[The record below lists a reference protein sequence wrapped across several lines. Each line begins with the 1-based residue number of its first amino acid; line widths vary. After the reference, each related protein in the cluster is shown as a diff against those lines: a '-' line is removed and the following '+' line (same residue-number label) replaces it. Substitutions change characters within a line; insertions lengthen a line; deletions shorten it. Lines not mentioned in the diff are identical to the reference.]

1 MADKKNRHQT
11 SEELRSYGRIA
22 SRMSVAEQAA
32 LDAALE
38 PYIID
43 PQNLETAFDV
53 SGPLTVEIGVGKGEQ
68 IIEHAKQNPENRY
81 IASEVFKNG
90 LARMRREIEQHGLQN
105 LKLYSEDGRELLA
118 GLPDG
123 SVDKLVVLYPDP
135 WPKSRHKKRRIVNKQ
150 LLQEAA
156 RLVKPEGEVLLVTD
170 VVDYALWMLA
180 AVHNEGTF
188 FPTAITPEAWS
199 KPPADWVT
207 TGYERKA
214 KKEGR
219 HPFYFVLKHR
229 DAMERQNH
237 NKGETTE

>member
-1 MADKKNRHQT
+1 MSERDDK
-11 SEELRSYGRIA
+11 ELRSYGRIA
-22 SRMSVAEQAA
+22 SRMSVAEQNA
-32 LDAALE
+32 LDAELA

-43 PQNLETAFDV
+43 PKNLETAFDV
-53 SGPLTVEIGVGKGEQ
+53 LGPLTVEIGVGKGEQ
-68 IIEHAKQNPENRY
+68 IVEHAKQNPDKRY

-90 LARMRREIEQHGLQN
+90 LARMLREIKQNDIQN
-105 LKLYSEDGRELLA
+105 LKLYSEDGRDLLA
-118 GLPDG
+118 GLPG
-123 SVDKLVVLYPDP
+123 GAVDKLVVLYPDP
-135 WPKSRHKKRRIVNKQ
+135 WPKSRHKKRRIVNKH

-156 RLVKPEGEVLLVTD
+156 RLLKDDGELLLVTD
-170 VVDYALWMLA
+170 VVDYAMWMLA

-188 FPTAITPEAWS
+188 FPIAITPEAWS

-219 HPFYFVLKHR
+219 HPFYFVLKRR
-229 DAMERQNH
+229 DAMEKQNH